1 MTKATVILI
10 SAIATTLLLGS
21 EAIRLDAQQPT
32 TVTVDIQDFSFQPR
46 DLTVNVG
53 TTVRWVNR
61 DTESPHSV
69 AAEDGKTI
77 TSPLIN
83 PGKESSF
90 EFTQTGQMAYRC
102 GVHPTMMGVIVVQ
115 GP

>member
-1 MTKATVILI
+1 MRTSILL
-10 SAIATTLLLGS
+10 SAMVSSLLLGS
-21 EAIRLDAQQPT
+21 WAVRLSAQQLT

-46 DLTVNVG
+46 DLTVTVG
-53 TTVRWVNR
+53 TKVRWVNR

-77 TSPLIN
+77 TSPLIE
-83 PGKESSF
+83 PGKEFSF
-90 EFTQTGQMAYRC
+90 EFTQTGQITYRC
-102 GVHPTMMGVIVVQ
+102 SVHPTMMGVIVVQ

>member
-1 MTKATVILI
+1 MAKAILI

-21 EAIRLDAQQPT
+21 GAIRLGAQQRT
-32 TVTVDIQDFSFQPR
+32 IVTVDIQDFSFQPR
-46 DLTVNVG
+46 DVTVNFG
-53 TTVRWVNR
+53 MKVRWFNR

-77 TSPLIN
+77 TSPLID
-83 PGKESSF
+83 PGKEFSF
-90 EFTQTGQMAYRC
+90 EFTQAGQITYRC
-102 GVHPTMMGVIVVQ
+102 SVHPTMMGVIVVQ

>member
-1 MTKATVILI
+1 MAKAILI
-10 SAIATTLLLGS
+10 SAMATTLILGLG
-21 EAIRLDAQQPT
+21 AIRLGAQLPT
-32 TVTVDIQDFSFQPR
+32 TVTVDIQGFSFQPR

-53 TTVRWVNR
+53 TKVRWVNR

-77 TSPLIN
+77 TSPLID
-83 PGKESSF
+83 PGKEFSF
-90 EFTQTGQMAYRC
+90 EFTQAGQMTYRC